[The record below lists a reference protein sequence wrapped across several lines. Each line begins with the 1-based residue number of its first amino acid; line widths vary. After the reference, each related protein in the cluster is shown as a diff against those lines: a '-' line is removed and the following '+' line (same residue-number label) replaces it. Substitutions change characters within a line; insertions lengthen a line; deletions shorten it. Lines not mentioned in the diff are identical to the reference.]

1 MPLNLDSLDKADAR
15 LIQGGLKTFGYYD
28 GTMRGVPGPQT
39 KAAYQRY
46 LSGSDDPPD
55 DPVNLASLNYPSSV
69 REELDFPGEIAEGA
83 TGRTA
88 RQVQEWV
95 TIHGFGTAIDEEFG
109 PATAGAL
116 KRFQDKR
123 GLPVSGKVDQQTWEM
138 LVAPMKR
145 AFSALSPAS
154 DFSKTV
160 LKVAQQH
167 LAEHPIELGGANCG
181 PWVRAYM
188 SGNQGRSWPW
198 CAGFVTFVMKQA
210 AQIHQRSTPIQG
222 SFSCDVLASQAKNNK
237 LFVSQKDLD
246 NRATAWNSSELNTC
260 CIFLV
265 RSSDTDWT
273 HTGFAFN
280 YQPNGTFETIEGNT
294 NDEGHREGY
303 EVCKR
308 DRGRNKKDF
317 ILLN

>member
-1 MPLNLDSLDKADAR
+1 MPLDLDSLDKADAR

-28 GTMRGVPGPQT
+28 GTMRGVPGPKT

-46 LSGSDDPPD
+46 IFGSDDPPD
-55 DPVNLASLNYPSSV
+55 DPVDLAPLNYPSSV
-69 REELDFPGEIAEGA
+69 RKELDFPGEIAEGA
-83 TGRTA
+83 IGRTA

-109 PATAGAL
+109 PATAEAL
-116 KRFQDKR
+116 KNFQNAR
-123 GLPVSGKVDQQTWEM
+123 GLPASGKADQQTWEM

-145 AFSALSPAS
+145 AFSALPPES
-154 DFSKTV
+154 DFSTTV
-160 LKVAQQH
+160 LKVAQRH
-167 LAEHPIELGGANCG
+167 LDEHPIELGGANCG

-210 AQIHQRSTPIQG
+210 AQVHQQSTPIQG
-222 SFSCDVLASQAKNNK
+222 SFSCDLLASQAKSQGV
-237 LFVSQKDLD
+237 FVSERDLD
-246 NRATAWNSSELNTC
+246 NGTTVWSSAGMNTC

-265 RSSDTDWT
+265 RRTSSDWV

-280 YQPNGTFETIEGNT
+280 YQPNGTFSTIEGNT
-294 NDEGHREGY
+294 NDEGSREGY
-303 EVCKR
+303 EVCQR
-308 DRGRNKKDF
+308 VRRRAKKDF